1 MYASGRSTVRPTKP
15 QPGCSPPTF
24 NCREAELNWWRGH
37 VAVEALPCR
46 ALIAFGVRPRRGPP
60 RSHGGQGVSARD
72 LAATAD
78 NDAQFMPALAVTS
91 VLVMAALCIGYL
103 CGRRAGSTR
112 SGRIRRR
119 RRTALAGMA
128 FTVIALVV
136 VRRARRS
143 LRADAIPFPYR

>member
-1 MYASGRSTVRPTKP
+1 M
-15 QPGCSPPTF
+15 
-24 NCREAELNWWRGH
+24 
-37 VAVEALPCR
+37 VAKAYLP
-46 ALIAFGVRPRRGPP
+46 
-60 RSHGGQGVSARD
+60 RD

-143 LRADAIPFPYR
+143 LRRRRNSISIQVAEHAAPLRFWEAPTRALKQLRGC